1 MTFACECDT
10 LQKLPTSHL
19 LAKAWQRTPISW
31 DNSGWERPTVWH
43 ATYWIVTVDKVVK
56 ESDHENGIFF
66 LRLLAC
72 ALWFFFALESLQ
84 LQCFLIHVFFL
95 FQIYRSM
102 TPWSVD
108 NVTSTST
115 QLCRSK
121 LNTRLHHWPVS
132 NRSHGG
138 GKNQSR
144 IVEDLFYWRQ
154 TLIEQFSFQTTGSV
168 KVIPFI
174 VF

>member
-1 MTFACECDT
+1 MRVYDT

-72 ALWFFFALESLQ
+72 ALRFFCIRVFTITVFPDSGILLCFRSNHIFSTIFEFFFCLVLFFMILKKLSTFKFFLKIATFFKKSQTLKNKHVRS
-84 LQCFLIHVFFL
+84 LIHLSLVAQIISFFYL
-95 FQIYRSM
+95 KKGNLLLVYGIS
-102 TPWSVD
+102 
-108 NVTSTST
+108 
-115 QLCRSK
+115 
-121 LNTRLHHWPVS
+121 
-132 NRSHGG
+132 
-138 GKNQSR
+138 
-144 IVEDLFYWRQ
+144 
-154 TLIEQFSFQTTGSV
+154 
-168 KVIPFI
+168 
-174 VF
+174 

>member
-1 MTFACECDT
+1 MRVYDT

-72 ALWFFFALESLQ
+72 ALRFFCIRVFTITVFPDSGILLYFRLTALTWES
-84 LQCFLIHVFFL
+84 IAISSNKIRY
-95 FQIYRSM
+95 FQKCLH
-102 TPWSVD
+102 
-108 NVTSTST
+108 STF
-115 QLCRSK
+115 QVLNEKQIPK
-121 LNTRLHHWPVS
+121 LTDS
-132 NRSHGG
+132 
-138 GKNQSR
+138 
-144 IVEDLFYWRQ
+144 
-154 TLIEQFSFQTTGSV
+154 
-168 KVIPFI
+168 
-174 VF
+174 

>member
-1 MTFACECDT
+1 MRRIGNQFIKNLLSWNNLALAMTFACECDT

-84 LQCFLIHVFFL
+84 LQCFLILVCFFISDL
-95 FQIYRSM
+95 PKYDSLACWQCYFNI
-102 TPWSVD
+102 
-108 NVTSTST
+108 NSTM
-115 QLCRSK
+115 
-121 LNTRLHHWPVS
+121 
-132 NRSHGG
+132 
-138 GKNQSR
+138 
-144 IVEDLFYWRQ
+144 
-154 TLIEQFSFQTTGSV
+154 
-168 KVIPFI
+168 
-174 VF
+174 

>member
-1 MTFACECDT
+1 MFRLSHFFMNRYYVLTKLRRKGNQFIKNLLSWNNLALAMTFACECDT

-72 ALWFFFALESLQ
+72 ALRFFCIRVFAIKVFPDSGIILHFRLTWCLE
-84 LQCFLIHVFFL
+84 F
-95 FQIYRSM
+95 
-102 TPWSVD
+102 P
-108 NVTSTST
+108 
-115 QLCRSK
+115 
-121 LNTRLHHWPVS
+121 
-132 NRSHGG
+132 
-138 GKNQSR
+138 
-144 IVEDLFYWRQ
+144 
-154 TLIEQFSFQTTGSV
+154 
-168 KVIPFI
+168 
-174 VF
+174 